1 MRRGDIASVVQPGAY
16 GKPRPALIIQ
26 SDLFNPHHPS
36 ITVLPL
42 TSELRDAPLFRLRV
56 VPSDRNGLRAISEVM
71 IDKIT
76 TVPRDKASDVFGQ
89 LEMEHLREAERLLT
103 VWLGIA

>member
-1 MRRGDIASVVQPGAY
+1 
-16 GKPRPALIIQ
+16 
-26 SDLFNPHHPS
+26 
-36 ITVLPL
+36 
-42 TSELRDAPLFRLRV
+42 
-56 VPSDRNGLRAISEVM
+56 M

-89 LEMEHLREAERLLT
+89 LEMDHMREAERLMA